1 MNNGALNEIVDRL
14 EHLERE
20 NRRIR
25 SLFKGALMLLLGV
38 LGPVLYFG
46 CQSRVNTIAAREIV
60 LTDPQGH
67 VRAKLSVS
75 KAEGSTEFF
84 PSLQFFD
91 PSGQPN
97 TSLSEAGLNFTY
109 KESHAAFSFTGI
121 EFHGRDDT
129 HFLLSDLILSYS
141 RGQSVFVVEPHVG
154 KGISVI
160 ASVNGSQFGVIAEEE
175 DASMYVSSPKGGEL
189 DITADK
195 DGTRIDRFRPSR
207 HN

>member
-141 RGQSVFVVEPHVG
+141 RGPKRVCRGTARRQRDFRYRQRERKPIWCHRRRRG
-154 KGISVI
+154 C
-160 ASVNGSQFGVIAEEE
+160 F
-175 DASMYVSSPKGGEL
+175 YVRLLSERGR
-189 DITADK
+189 A
-195 DGTRIDRFRPSR
+195 
-207 HN
+207 